1 MTTATVIPFPGIK
14 PAPLVRRSIPLPTIL
29 AYLENTALV
38 LDGLGEV
45 CRDDPAIREAMTTA
59 STSIRDAGSILAG
72 KAG

>member
-1 MTTATVIPFPGIK
+1 MTATVIPFPGTSK
-14 PAPLVRRSIPLPTIL
+14 PKRLRSIPLPLDEIL
-29 AYLENTALV
+29 AHLENTALI

-45 CRDDPAIREAMTTA
+45 CRDDPAIREAMSAA